1 MKETNES
8 GVKGERPRGPND
20 ITGSKLQRQN
30 IINSKMHV
38 DIKYSL
44 IAVRL
49 ELGKQGV
56 FNIMQ
61 LYRVLI
67 EDSRVIFNDNNKR
80 HLMVLF
86 CSL

>member
-8 GVKGERPRGPND
+8 GVKGERPRDPND

-30 IINSKMHV
+30 IINSKMNV